1 MTKKRRRSGAEIAA
15 LVAGYEEGGLTRR
28 EYCERHGVA
37 LTTLDYYRRRGE
49 TVAGLVA
56 VEVGRGARAST
67 MTVILGNGRRIE
79 VSGEF
84 AEAELARLLRTV
96 ERA

>member
-49 TVAGLVA
+49 TVAGLV
-56 VEVGRGARAST
+56 EVGRGARAST

>member
-1 MTKKRRRSGAEIAA
+1 MKKRERSGAEKAA
-15 LVAGYEEGGLTRR
+15 VVAGYEQSGLTRR
-28 EYCERHGVA
+28 AYCEERGIA
-37 LTTLDYYRRRGE
+37 LTTLDYYRRRRK

-56 VEVGRGARAST
+56 VAVAGSTTAST
-67 MTVILGNGRRIE
+67 MTVVLSNGRRIE